1 MQLLFPFGESGA
13 QRRGEVFA
21 IRKNIYNNIDIKNSK
36 YNIRKCTNKKCINKC
51 NFGNKSKLDFTILK
65 VYFAIHAYTLFHQYK
80 NILIF
85 VAVYKKVRSISPDLQ
100 QEIELK
106 LGFPMEFKKQ
116 QARGKRGE
124 QGCAIVLGSL
134 ASARDEVRRINEE
147 YEGKDLGLVLELVD
161 DAAFTFAAAMTVHG
175 TPDETSR
182 LLKKHGLEDLAED

>member
-1 MQLLFPFGESGA
+1 M
-13 QRRGEVFA
+13 
-21 IRKNIYNNIDIKNSK
+21 
-36 YNIRKCTNKKCINKC
+36 
-51 NFGNKSKLDFTILK
+51 
-65 VYFAIHAYTLFHQYK
+65 
-80 NILIF
+80 LIF
-85 VAVYKKVRSISPDLQ
+85 VTVYKKVRSTSTDLQ

-106 LGFPMEFKKQ
+106 LDFPMEFKKQ
-116 QARGKRGE
+116 QACGIRGE

>member
-1 MQLLFPFGESGA
+1 M
-13 QRRGEVFA
+13 
-21 IRKNIYNNIDIKNSK
+21 
-36 YNIRKCTNKKCINKC
+36 
-51 NFGNKSKLDFTILK
+51 
-65 VYFAIHAYTLFHQYK
+65 
-80 NILIF
+80 LIF
-85 VAVYKKVRSISPDLQ
+85 VAVYKKVQSTSPDLQ

-106 LGFPMEFKKQ
+106 LDFPMEFKKQ
-116 QARGKRGE
+116 QAPGKRGE

-182 LLKKHGLEDLAED
+182 LLRKHGLEDLVED

>member
-1 MQLLFPFGESGA
+1 M
-13 QRRGEVFA
+13 
-21 IRKNIYNNIDIKNSK
+21 
-36 YNIRKCTNKKCINKC
+36 
-51 NFGNKSKLDFTILK
+51 
-65 VYFAIHAYTLFHQYK
+65 
-80 NILIF
+80 LIF

-106 LGFPMEFKKQ
+106 IDFPMEFKKQ
-116 QARGKRGE
+116 RTRGKSGE

-134 ASARDEVRRINEE
+134 ASARNEVRRINEE

>member
-1 MQLLFPFGESGA
+1 M
-13 QRRGEVFA
+13 
-21 IRKNIYNNIDIKNSK
+21 
-36 YNIRKCTNKKCINKC
+36 
-51 NFGNKSKLDFTILK
+51 
-65 VYFAIHAYTLFHQYK
+65 
-80 NILIF
+80 LIF
-85 VAVYKKVRSISPDLQ
+85 VTVYKKVQSTSPDLQ

-106 LGFPMEFKKQ
+106 LDFPMEFKKQ
-116 QARGKRGE
+116 RARGKRGE

-175 TPDETSR
+175 TPDETNR

>member
-1 MQLLFPFGESGA
+1 M
-13 QRRGEVFA
+13 
-21 IRKNIYNNIDIKNSK
+21 
-36 YNIRKCTNKKCINKC
+36 
-51 NFGNKSKLDFTILK
+51 
-65 VYFAIHAYTLFHQYK
+65 
-80 NILIF
+80 LIF
-85 VAVYKKVRSISPDLQ
+85 VTVYKKVRSTSPDLQ

-106 LGFPMEFKKQ
+106 LDFPMEFKKQ
-116 QARGKRGE
+116 QAPGKRGE

>member
-1 MQLLFPFGESGA
+1 M
-13 QRRGEVFA
+13 
-21 IRKNIYNNIDIKNSK
+21 
-36 YNIRKCTNKKCINKC
+36 
-51 NFGNKSKLDFTILK
+51 
-65 VYFAIHAYTLFHQYK
+65 
-80 NILIF
+80 
-85 VAVYKKVRSISPDLQ
+85 AVYKKVRSISPDLQ

-106 LGFPMEFKKQ
+106 LDFPMEFKKQ
-116 QARGKRGE
+116 QALGKRGE

-175 TPDETSR
+175 TPDETNR

>member
-1 MQLLFPFGESGA
+1 M
-13 QRRGEVFA
+13 
-21 IRKNIYNNIDIKNSK
+21 
-36 YNIRKCTNKKCINKC
+36 
-51 NFGNKSKLDFTILK
+51 
-65 VYFAIHAYTLFHQYK
+65 
-80 NILIF
+80 LIF
-85 VAVYKKVRSISPDLQ
+85 VAVYKKVRSTSTDLQ

-106 LGFPMEFKKQ
+106 LDFPMEFKKQ
-116 QARGKRGE
+116 QACGIRGE

>member
-1 MQLLFPFGESGA
+1 M
-13 QRRGEVFA
+13 
-21 IRKNIYNNIDIKNSK
+21 
-36 YNIRKCTNKKCINKC
+36 
-51 NFGNKSKLDFTILK
+51 
-65 VYFAIHAYTLFHQYK
+65 
-80 NILIF
+80 LIF
-85 VAVYKKVRSISPDLQ
+85 VTVYKKVRSTSPDLQ

-106 LGFPMEFKKQ
+106 LDFPMEFKKQ
-116 QARGKRGE
+116 QACGIRGE

-182 LLKKHGLEDLAED
+182 LLRKHGLEDLVED

>member
-1 MQLLFPFGESGA
+1 M
-13 QRRGEVFA
+13 
-21 IRKNIYNNIDIKNSK
+21 
-36 YNIRKCTNKKCINKC
+36 
-51 NFGNKSKLDFTILK
+51 
-65 VYFAIHAYTLFHQYK
+65 
-80 NILIF
+80 
-85 VAVYKKVRSISPDLQ
+85 AVYKKVRSISPDLQ

-106 LGFPMEFKKQ
+106 IDFPMEFKKQ
-116 QARGKRGE
+116 RAHGKSGE

>member
-1 MQLLFPFGESGA
+1 M
-13 QRRGEVFA
+13 
-21 IRKNIYNNIDIKNSK
+21 
-36 YNIRKCTNKKCINKC
+36 
-51 NFGNKSKLDFTILK
+51 
-65 VYFAIHAYTLFHQYK
+65 
-80 NILIF
+80 
-85 VAVYKKVRSISPDLQ
+85 AVYKKARSISPDLQ

-106 LGFPMEFKKQ
+106 LDFPMEFKKQ
-116 QARGKRGE
+116 QACGIRGE

-175 TPDETSR
+175 TPDETNR

>member
-1 MQLLFPFGESGA
+1 MRQKVVFPLPPFSLKKVS
-13 QRRGEVFA
+13 VF
-21 IRKNIYNNIDIKNSK
+21 
-36 YNIRKCTNKKCINKC
+36 TKC

-65 VYFAIHAYTLFHQYK
+65 VYFAIRAYTLFHQYK
-80 NILIF
+80 NMLIF
-85 VAVYKKVRSISPDLQ
+85 VSVYKKVRSISPDLQ